1 MQRKTEQFSD
11 EILGEVMT
19 KVIDNRR
26 VTPVNLKILPSPKS
40 GLK

>member
-19 KVIDNRR
+19 KVIDKQLWDRQ
-26 VTPVNLKILPSPKS
+26 
-40 GLK
+40 